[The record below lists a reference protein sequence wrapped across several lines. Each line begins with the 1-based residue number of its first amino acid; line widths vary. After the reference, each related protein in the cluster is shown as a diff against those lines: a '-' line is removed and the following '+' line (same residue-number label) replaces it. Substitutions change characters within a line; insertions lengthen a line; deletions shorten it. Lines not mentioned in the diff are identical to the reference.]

1 MTTTKGRYDFQ
12 PVTRGDT
19 FNGTNFTILVNDV
32 ALDLTDA
39 LIEMDLKLTP
49 DATTSA
55 KTFTSDNNGGIT
67 IDADPT
73 TGKFTVDA
81 GIMDETIAVGN
92 YYYAIGITL
101 SNNVVKTYVGGRW
114 NILQDVTNA
123 S

>member
-92 YYYAIGITL
+92 YYYDIEITL